1 MASCG
6 RAESEVVAVNAVR
19 AAVQMSLN
27 RALIFLGPPGAGK
40 GTQSKLVAQRYGVP
54 HLSTGDML
62 RDAVRGGTELGR
74 LAKPI
79 MERGELVPDDIV
91 MGMVEDRLSRP
102 DAARGFIFD
111 GFPRTIPQAEQLD
124 AILKRRGFAKPVVV
138 EFHVSPDVL
147 LHRVAGRWT
156 CSVGGETYN
165 VFERP
170 PKMPGICD
178 TDGGKLVQRSDD
190 RPEVVKERLAAYE
203 RQTKPLA
210 DYYRKNGVLE
220 VVDGTADVEE
230 VSRALEEILKRAEGR
245 DGHLQIAG

>member
-1 MASCG
+1 
-6 RAESEVVAVNAVR
+6 
-19 AAVQMSLN
+19 MSLN

-40 GTQSKLVAQRYGVP
+40 GTQSKRVAQRYDVP

-62 RDAVRGGTELGR
+62 REAVSRGTELGK

-79 MERGELVPDDIV
+79 MERGDLVPDGIV

-124 AILKRRGFAKPVVV
+124 AILKRRGFTKPIVV
-138 EFHVSPDVL
+138 EFHVNPEVL

-170 PKMPGICD
+170 PKVAGICD
-178 TDGGKLVQRSDD
+178 NDGGKLVQRSDD
-190 RPEVVKERLAAYE
+190 RPEVVKERFAAYE

-210 DYYRKNGVLE
+210 DYYRSHGVLE
-220 VVDGTADVEE
+220 VVDGTAGVEE
-230 VSRALEEILKRAEGR
+230 VSRALADIFKRAEGR
-245 DGHLQIAG
+245 DGHL